1 MTDFL
6 TSMLNPS
13 KGERPPSKPPT
24 GPHPPS
30 TPPGE
35 PPPLTDLGNA
45 ERFVAQHAERA
56 RYCHSAGA
64 WYIWDKRR
72 WERDATAEVMR
83 LAHKTVRGMAAELAT
98 CRTKLAKKALRSW
111 INSSESNSRL
121 NAMLTQAGA
130 VLPVPVTLGELDA
143 DPWLLNVKNGIVDL
157 RTGALLSHDPA
168 KLLTKIAP
176 VDYDPSARSEL
187 WERFLRE
194 STGGD
199 DDLIAFLQRAVG
211 YTLTGDTREE
221 KLFFVH
227 GPTNSGK
234 STFLEA
240 LKATLG
246 EYSMTADFETFLA
259 RSFVGGPR
267 PDIARL
273 AGARFVVSIE
283 VDEGKKLAEG
293 LVKQITGGDTI
304 SARFLYRE
312 EFEFRPQFKLWLAAN
327 HAPEVKHDDDAMWRR
342 ILKLPFELTVPKEK
356 RDPKLKATLADP
368 AQSGAAILAW
378 AVQGCLE
385 WQRQGLAV
393 PFRVELATEEY
404 RRKQDP
410 LAGFV
415 ASYCVLG
422 DELWAPA
429 GALRRIYEQ
438 WSKEAGTQ
446 LLNGSAWSGALETH
460 GCTSERRRVLGKLA
474 RGWKGIGL
482 VTDDEEEQEPID
494 F

>member
-1 MTDFL
+1 MNYLD
-6 TSMLNPS
+6 SMLNPS
-13 KGERPPSKPPT
+13 KGERPLSKPPEE
-24 GPHPPS
+24 PPETQS
-30 TPPGE
+30 TT

-45 ERFVAQHAERA
+45 ERFVAQHADMA

-83 LAHKTVRGMAAELAT
+83 MAHKTVRDMAKE
-98 CRTKLAKKALRSW
+98 AKRLHIPERREALYKWRKT
-111 INSSESNSRL
+111 SESNGRL
-121 NAMLTQAGA
+121 NAMLAQACS

-143 DPWLLNVKNGIVDL
+143 DPWLLNVQNGIVDL
-157 RTGALLSHDPA
+157 RTGRLMPHDPA
-168 KLLTKIAP
+168 KLLTKLAP
-176 VDYDPSARSEL
+176 VNYDPAARSDL

-199 DDLIAFLQRAVG
+199 DDLIAFIQRAVG

-240 LKATLG
+240 LKSCLG

>member
-1 MTDFL
+1 MNYLD
-6 TSMLNPS
+6 SMLNPG
-13 KGERPPSKPPT
+13 KGERAAVKPPEPQQSIET
-24 GPHPPS
+24 
-30 TPPGE
+30 

-45 ERFVAQHAERA
+45 ERFVAQHSETT
-56 RYCHSAGA
+56 RYCHSQGA
-64 WYIWDKRR
+64 WYVWDKRR
-72 WERDATAEVMR
+72 WAKDATAEVMR
-83 LAHKTVRGMAAELAT
+83 MAHKTVRSMASELAA

-111 INSSESNSRL
+111 LTASEANARL
-121 NAMLTQAGA
+121 NAMLTQATA
-130 VLPVPVTLGELDA
+130 LLPLPVTLDQLDA
-143 DPWLLNVKNGIVDL
+143 DPWLLNVQNGVVDL
-157 RTGALLSHDPA
+157 RTGKLLPHDSARMLTKLAPVTYDPA
-168 KLLTKIAP
+168 
-176 VDYDPSARSEL
+176 ARSPL
-187 WERFLRE
+187 WERFLSE
-194 STGGD
+194 ATGGD

-240 LKATLG
+240 LKSCLG
-246 EYSMTADFETFLA
+246 DYAMTADFETFLA

-293 LVKQITGGDTI
+293 LVKQITGGDTV

-327 HAPEVKHDDDAMWRR
+327 HAPTVKHDDDAMWRR
-342 ILKLPFELTVPKEK
+342 ILKLPFEITVPKEK

-378 AVQGCLE
+378 AVRGCLD
-385 WQRQGLAV
+385 WQAQGLSV
-393 PFRVELATEEY
+393 PMRVELATEAY
-404 RRKQDP
+404 RRGQDP
-410 LAGFV
+410 LADFLT
-415 ASYCVLG
+415 SYCVLG
-422 DELWAPA
+422 GNLWTPA
-429 GALRRIYEQ
+429 GELRRVYEQ
-438 WSKEAGTQ
+438 WCRESGGD
-446 LLNGSAWSGALETH
+446 LLHGKAWTEVLTAHE
-460 GCTSERRRVLGKLA
+460 CTAERRRILGKLH
-474 RGWKGIGL
+474 RGWAGIGL
-482 VTDDEEEQEPID
+482 VTEDESENEPLD